1 MNAER
6 DEDGMLP
13 EYDFSNA
20 VRGAFAGRWTPE
32 EREQILRES
41 IVGSARAWHKFALE
55 RVQALEAALFTH
67 NVVTTPV
74 LRARDSA
81 SATTQPFHALVR
93 LVGEIDRGAQI
104 PAVLHRRLGAL
115 AEECRWAAQQAEE
128 GIEGTPAERLAY
140 IERLERIGREAE
152 ALKAGVDELIQ
163 QHLARSGMSEQEIE
177 RKTEETAKLWLA
189 A

>member
-6 DEDGMLP
+6 DDDGMLL

-32 EREQILRES
+32 EREQILRDS
-41 IVGSARAWHKFALE
+41 IVGTARAWHRFALK
-55 RVQALEAALFTH
+55 RVQALEAALFTRS
-67 NVVTTPV
+67 VVTTPV
-74 LRARDSA
+74 LRVRDSA
-81 SATTQPFHALVR
+81 STTTRPFYALVR
-93 LVGEIDRGAQI
+93 LVREIDGGAQL
-104 PAVLHRRLGAL
+104 PGALLQRLEDL

-152 ALKAGVDELIQ
+152 ALKVEVDSLVQ
-163 QHLARSGMSEQEIE
+163 QHLARNGMSEQEIA
-177 RKTEETAKLWLA
+177 RTTEATAKLWLA

>member
-1 MNAER
+1 MKA
-6 DEDGMLP
+6 DFDDDDMLP

-20 VRGAFAGRWTPE
+20 VRGKFANWFTPE
-32 EREQILRES
+32 EREELLRRS
-41 IVGSARAWHKFALE
+41 IVGTARAWHRFALE
-55 RVQALEAALFTH
+55 RVQALEAALFTRS
-67 NVVTTPV
+67 VVTTPA

-81 SATTQPFHALVR
+81 SATTRPFTALVR
-93 LVGEIDRGAQI
+93 LVGEIDCGTKL
-104 PAVLHRRLGAL
+104 PGTLHRRLADL

-152 ALKAGVDELIQ
+152 AVKAEVDGFIHR
-163 QHLARSGMSEQEIE
+163 HLARSGMSEQEIE
-177 RKTEETAKLWLA
+177 RTTEETARLWLA

>member
-1 MNAER
+1 M
-6 DEDGMLP
+6 
-13 EYDFSNA
+13 
-20 VRGAFAGRWTPE
+20 RGKFASWFTPE
-32 EREQILRES
+32 QREQLLRDS
-41 IVGSARAWHKFALE
+41 IVGSARAWHQFAVE
-55 RVQALEAALFTH
+55 RVRALEAALFTRS
-67 NVVTTPV
+67 VVTTPV

-81 SATTQPFHALVR
+81 SATTQPFRALVR
-93 LVGEIDRGAQI
+93 LVGEIDGGAQL
-104 PAVLHRRLGAL
+104 PGALYRRLADL

-152 ALKAGVDELIQ
+152 ALKAEVDGLVQ

-177 RKTEETAKLWLA
+177 RTTEETARLWLA

>member
-1 MNAER
+1 MNAEH
-6 DEDGMLP
+6 DDDGMLL

-32 EREQILRES
+32 EREQILRDS
-41 IVGSARAWHKFALE
+41 IVGTFRAWHRFARE
-55 RVQALEAALFTH
+55 RVQALEAALFTRS
-67 NVVTTPV
+67 VVTAPI
-74 LRARDSA
+74 LCARDSA
-81 SATTQPFHALVR
+81 SATTRPFHALVR
-93 LVGEIDRGAQI
+93 LVREIGGGVQI
-104 PAVLHRRLGAL
+104 PEIIHHRLRAL

-152 ALKAGVDELIQ
+152 ALKAEVDGLVQ

-177 RKTEETAKLWLA
+177 RTTEETARLWLA

>member
-1 MNAER
+1 MKADFN
-6 DEDGMLP
+6 DEMLP
-13 EYDFSNA
+13 EYDFSHA
-20 VRGAFAGRWTPE
+20 VRGKFAGWFTPE
-32 EREQILRES
+32 EREQFLRRCAE
-41 IVGSARAWHKFALE
+41 GSARTWHQFALE

-67 NVVTTPV
+67 GVVTTPV

-93 LVGEIDRGAQI
+93 LVGEIDSGARL
-104 PAVLHRRLGAL
+104 PRRLYRRLGAM

-152 ALKAGVDELIQ
+152 ALKAEVDALIQ
-163 QHLARSGMSEQEIE
+163 RHLARSGMSEQEIE